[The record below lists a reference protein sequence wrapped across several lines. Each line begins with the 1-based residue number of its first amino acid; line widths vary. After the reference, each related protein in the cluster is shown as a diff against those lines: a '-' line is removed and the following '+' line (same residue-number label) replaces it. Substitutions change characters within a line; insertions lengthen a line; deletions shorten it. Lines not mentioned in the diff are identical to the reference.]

1 MKIAIDN
8 VLQLLRQA
16 IDEKDEGDQY
26 VDPNASAGAGCLYTD
41 GEDPVC
47 IVGTVFY
54 LVGVS
59 LADLMVM
66 DKAGDLIT
74 VSSYR
79 YGDYEIEDDYVP
91 YYSRE
96 DYLPASLDISYEAI
110 VVLRAAQ
117 KIQDE
122 GGTWGEAYGEAV
134 RTHKEL
140 MNAR

>member
-1 MKIAIDN
+1 MKIDIDN

-16 IDEKDEGDQY
+16 IDEKDEGDKHI
-26 VDPNASAGAGCLYTD
+26 DPNAAIGMGCLYTD

-47 IVGTVFY
+47 IVGTVFH

-59 LADLMVM
+59 ISDLCVM
-66 DKAGDLIT
+66 DRAGDLI
-74 VSSYR
+74 SAASYR

-91 YYSRE
+91 YFSRQ

-110 VVLRAAQ
+110 LVLHAAQ

-122 GGTWGEAYGEAV
+122 TGTWGEAYGEAV